1 MKNLL
6 ICVEFPDI
14 QTINTTSEGLYSE
27 YDLTLEYEND
37 VKLPYVLFA
46 GEKKT
51 TKGKQTVF
59 KKGALGKTSKVKHF
73 NHSVFSC
80 SACLRKHK
88 IMLLF
93 SDMPF
98 IKHVACAKV
107 NLYYRIK
114 LVLITKM
121 VELLL

>member
-1 MKNLL
+1 MISLWSMKM
-6 ICVEFPDI
+6 
-14 QTINTTSEGLYSE
+14 TSNYPTSCLQ
-27 YDLTLEYEND
+27 
-37 VKLPYVLFA
+37 VR
-46 GEKKT
+46 KT
-51 TKGKQTVF
+51 KTKGKQTVF
-59 KKGALGKTSKVKHF
+59 QKGALGKTSKVKHF

-114 LVLITKM
+114 LSSSPKWSNCYFKAMIISAILCKTGRHGKKLHSRSV
-121 VELLL
+121 